1 MLCYVMDIIIK
12 KKIFTTFSE
21 VQPGKD
27 RVYGT
32 GDKLK

>member
-1 MLCYVMDIIIK
+1 MDIIIK